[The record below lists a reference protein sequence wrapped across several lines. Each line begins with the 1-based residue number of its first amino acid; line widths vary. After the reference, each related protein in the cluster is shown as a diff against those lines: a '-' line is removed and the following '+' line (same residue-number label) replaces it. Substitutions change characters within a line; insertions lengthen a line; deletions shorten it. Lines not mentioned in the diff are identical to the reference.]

1 MEPEE
6 KKTRGN
12 ESHEKETK
20 RIYASAAN
28 LSHIRIGNINWCKC
42 GHSQNEAREIVFAA
56 ERWIQFL
63 LLRLKSQSTREA
75 SRHPAFM
82 CNSRII
88 SSGQNKF

>member
-42 GHSQNEAREIVFAA
+42 GHSQNEAREINC
-56 ERWIQFL
+56 L
-63 LLRLKSQSTREA
+63 CCREVDTIFIA
-75 SRHPAFM
+75 SAKIPEH
-82 CNSRII
+82 
-88 SSGQNKF
+88 